1 MKKIIS
7 ILLIITLIV
16 TAFVPVVSADAAN
29 ENDRNVEY
37 LEDGSYFVIEISDS
51 QNENETDSLSVIV
64 KFINLIKRIIDML
77 SGTKHISKTKFVNY
91 YDSNNVLLWTFYL
104 NADFSYN
111 GKSSSCTRA
120 SVSYDIK
127 DNDWRV
133 SSCNCYKESNYSIG
147 TISIQQYKLGITLK
161 KINKQ
166 LTISCSADGIIE

>member
-1 MKKIIS
+1 MKKNIS
-7 ILLIITLIV
+7 ILLIIAITVTTFVSIV
-16 TAFVPVVSADAAN
+16 YADAAN
-29 ENDRNVEY
+29 GNDRKVEY
-37 LEDGSYFVIEISDS
+37 LEDGSYFVIEISDLH
-51 QNENETDSLSVIV
+51 NENEADSLSV
-64 KFINLIKRIIDML
+64 FIKLINILKRILDML

-91 YDSNNVLLWTFYL
+91 YDSKNVLLWTFYL

-147 TISIQQYKLGITLK
+147 IISIQQYKLGITLK
-161 KINKQ
+161 MINKQ